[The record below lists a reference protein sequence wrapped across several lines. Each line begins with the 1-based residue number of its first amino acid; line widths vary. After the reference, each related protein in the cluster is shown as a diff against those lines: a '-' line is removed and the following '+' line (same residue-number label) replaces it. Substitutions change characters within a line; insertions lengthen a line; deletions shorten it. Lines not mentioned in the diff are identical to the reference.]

1 MNNLTITERRK
12 DSVVILDL
20 KGQIKLG
27 EGNIRLH
34 NAILD
39 LVAKGTKNVLLNL
52 EGVSS
57 IDSSGLGEIIASH
70 VTLKKNRGTLKLL
83 HLTKRVRE
91 LMVITKLL
99 TVVDC
104 FKTEGDA
111 LSSFRLFFDKVE
123 KSSAAVPAPGYQG
136 L

>member
-1 MNNLTITERRK
+1 MNNLSITERSK
-12 DSVVILDL
+12 GSVVILDL

-34 NAILD
+34 NAILE
-39 LVAKGTKNVLLNL
+39 LVKKGTKNVVLNL
-52 EGVSS
+52 ESVSS

-70 VTLKKNRGTLKLL
+70 VTLKKNNGALKLL
-83 HLTKRVRE
+83 NLTKRVRE

-99 TVVDC
+99 TVLDC
-104 FKTEGDA
+104 FKTEADA
-111 LSSFRLFFDKVE
+111 VSSFRIFFDKVE
-123 KSSAAVPAPGYQG
+123 KATAANAPGYQG

>member
-1 MNNLTITERRK
+1 MKNLSITERSK
-12 DSVVILDL
+12 GSVVILDL

-39 LVAKGTKNVLLNL
+39 LVAKGTKNVVLNL
-52 EGVSS
+52 ESVSS

-70 VTLKKNRGTLKLL
+70 VTLKKNHGALKLL
-83 HLTKRVRE
+83 GLTKRVRE

-99 TVVDC
+99 TVLDC
-104 FKTEGDA
+104 FKTEADA
-111 LSSFRLFFDKVE
+111 VSSFRIFFDKVE
-123 KSSAAVPAPGYQG
+123 KAAAAPAPGYQG

>member
-1 MNNLTITERRK
+1 MNNLIITERRK
-12 DSVVILDL
+12 DSVIILDL
-20 KGQIKLG
+20 KGQIKIG
-27 EGNIRLH
+27 EGNVRLH
-34 NAILD
+34 DAIVE
-39 LVAKGTKNVLLNL
+39 LVSKGAKNILLNL

-70 VTLKKNRGTLKLL
+70 VTMKKNNGALKLL
-83 HLTKRVRE
+83 HLTRRVRE

-104 FKTEGDA
+104 FKTESDA
-111 LSSFRLFFDKVE
+111 MSSFRLFFEKVE
-123 KSSAAVPAPGYQG
+123 TAGASSLPGYQG